1 MTPRQTDTKV
11 KIKTFAGLFNVDPDW
26 AIAIATVESSL
37 GENQKSPTGAK
48 GVFQMTQIA
57 MKDLW
62 LLMGEV
68 DDDYADIACGIL
80 FLKLLRKRW
89 GSMKEATKRYCDP
102 NDAHFYVDRVSREYE
117 RLKSEEK

>member
-1 MTPRQTDTKV
+1 MTPKQIDTKV
-11 KIKTFAGLFNVDPDW
+11 KIKTFAGLFGVDPDW
-26 AIAIATVESSL
+26 AVAVATVESSL

-68 DDDYADIACGIL
+68 DDDYTDIACGIL

-89 GSMKEATKRYCDP
+89 GSMKEATKHYCDP
-102 NDAHFYVDRVSREYE
+102 NDSHFYVDRVSREYE
-117 RLKSEEK
+117 RLKTQ